1 MRQPRSSP
9 HSLVLLAAACL
20 LAACTGTISDPG
32 GSDNGGSGV
41 PGGSV
46 GQSSQAV
53 GVSSPIRRL
62 TRVEYDNTV
71 RDLLG
76 DDTHPAQAFPAD
88 EKALGIAMGGTVSA
102 LLAERYQE
110 AAEGVAGRAVKDLST
125 LLPCDSATLGEDAC
139 AKKFIDGFASRAY
152 RRPLDSDESARL
164 VAVYDNIKKD
174 FDFKTAIEVVIRAV
188 LQSPNF
194 LYVVEFGDG
203 DATSTKVPLTTWEL
217 ASRLSYFLWGSMPDE
232 TLFTAAETGEL
243 SDPGALEAQ
252 ARRMLKD
259 PRAAD
264 AVREFHEQWLEL
276 ESLDTVS
283 KDSSYYP
290 SFDDSLRQSMKTEAE
305 TFFERVVLDDGHL
318 DTLLTAPFS
327 YVNQQMADF
336 YGVSAPAKAWSK
348 VTLDSTHRAGLLT
361 LPALLA
367 THAKPNQ
374 SSPVYRGKFVRETLL
389 CQEVPAPPGNVDTS
403 IPEPSPE
410 APTLRDRIASHLEV
424 DACANCHLIM
434 DPPGLTL
441 EQFDG
446 LGRFRTT
453 EAGATIDVSGDIDG
467 DAFEGLLGLAG
478 AVREHPDF
486 SPCMVDQVLRFGLGR
501 EIAPARLEGGKTEDF
516 RIRERLRLFGQ
527 CKDAAEHFVRAKGVR
542 DLLILQY
549 A

>member
-125 LLPCDSATLGEDAC
+125 LLPCDPATLGEDAC

-374 SSPVYRGKFVRETLL
+374 SSPVYRGKFVREALL
-389 CQEVPAPPGNVDTS
+389 CQPLPPPPPNVAIVPPDPDPNATTKQQFEQHSKD
-403 IPEPSPE
+403 PSC
-410 APTLRDRIASHLEV
+410 ASCHQLMDPIGFGFEHYDGIGRYREKDGKFIV
-424 DACANCHLIM
+424 DAKGELFQTQ
-434 DPPGLTL
+434 DVDGP
-441 EQFDG
+441 FDG
-446 LGRFRTT
+446 AVELAERLSQSEQVRDCVARHWLRFALKRG
-453 EAGATIDVSGDIDG
+453 ESGD
-467 DAFEGLLGLAG
+467 ESSLSLAEKKFK
-478 AVREHPDF
+478 ASDY
-486 SPCMVDQVLRFGLGR
+486 D
-501 EIAPARLEGGKTEDF
+501 
-516 RIRERLRLFGQ
+516 IRE
-527 CKDAAEHFVRAKGVR
+527 
-542 DLLILQY
+542 LLVSIVLTHGFRY
-549 A
+549 RRSAP